1 MEKERPDL
9 TIPAEFVD
17 YRRRLIGYSDAR
29 SEPERL
35 QLEFERLF
43 LSLKKFGAND
53 TRMMFEIGSIAVQVF
68 YMGDERF
75 EVGEVIAVVQPGFPN
90 IRLEPDARMAVLQ
103 QAVDDRLYP
112 QQWALRRVEVE
123 PAWDRIAEVGP
134 RAVTVAVVDSGIKQ
148 NHEDL
153 NQARING
160 ARVIPPNNNNFADDT
175 GHGTMLAG
183 TIAAV
188 TDNVIGIAGI
198 AGEVSNLRIF
208 AIKFTDSRTP
218 PTALAA
224 VLGILTAV
232 TAGARVI
239 NASWHVLE
247 DTGLLAGAILYAGT
261 QGCLFV
267 AAAGNNGGNNTRVPT
282 LPASYDFDNMIV
294 VMASDENDNKA
305 WFSNYGADV
314 ELAAP
319 GIRILST
326 GLYYVNPAYRDYN
339 GTSAAAA
346 HVSGAAAML
355 LELDDWTPHELRE
368 HLVAS
373 AEPVRSLRGIC
384 RANGRLN
391 LRRAVL
397 GPFAIDKPILGE
409 QLQRGA
415 TYRVEWH
422 SEYVA
427 PIVNSVE
434 ILFIDQDTGLVLS
447 QFGGFPNNGRRNVVV
462 PNQAIARAIVRVRC
476 EQKNLYADS
485 ATFEIISD
493 LVI

>member
-1 MEKERPDL
+1 METDFERFQ
-9 TIPAEFVD
+9 IPAEFAD
-17 YRRRLIGYSDAR
+17 YRRRLIGYSEAGTE
-29 SEPERL
+29 SERL
-35 QLEFERLF
+35 LLEFERLF
-43 LSLKKFGAND
+43 SSLKKFGAD
-53 TRMMFEIGSIAVQVF
+53 DKRMMFEIGRTAVQVF
-68 YMGDERF
+68 YLGDERF
-75 EVGEVIAVVQPGFPN
+75 AVGEVIAIVQSDFPN
-90 IRLEPDARMAVLQ
+90 IRLEPDVRMAVLQ

-112 QQWALRRVEVE
+112 QQWALRQVEVE
-123 PAWDRIAEVGP
+123 PAWERIAQVGP
-134 RAVTVAVVDSGIKQ
+134 RAVTVAVVDSGIEQ
-148 NHEDL
+148 NHQDL

-160 ARVIPPNNNNFADDT
+160 ARVIPPNNNNFADDI

-183 TIAAV
+183 TIAAI
-188 TDNVIGIAGI
+188 TDNVVGIAGI
-198 AGEVSNLRIF
+198 AGKVSNLSIF
-208 AIKFTDSRTP
+208 AIKFTDARTP

-232 TAGARVI
+232 AAGARVI

-247 DTGLLAGAILYAGT
+247 DTGLLAATIVFSGT
-261 QGCLFV
+261 QRCLFV

-282 LPASYDFDNMIV
+282 LPASYDFDNMVV
-294 VMASDENDNKA
+294 VMASDENDDKA

-326 GLYYVNPAYRDYN
+326 GLYYVNPAYREYN

-355 LELDDWTPHELRE
+355 LEIDDWTPHELRE

-373 AEPVRSLRGIC
+373 AEPVRGLRGIC

-397 GPFAIDKPILGE
+397 GPFAIARPSGGE
-409 QLQRGA
+409 QLQRGV
-415 TYRVEWH
+415 TYYVEWR
-422 SEYVA
+422 SEYVT
-427 PIVNSVE
+427 PVVNSVE
-434 ILFIDQDTGLVLS
+434 ILFIDQNTGSVLS
-447 QFGGFPNNGRRNVVV
+447 RFGGLPNNGRRRVVA

-485 ATFEIISD
+485 ATFEII
-493 LVI
+493 